1 MPGARHQHAVAP
13 SGLSRWL
20 PILHWLPRYDRS
32 WLRGDVIAGLTVVA
46 LIVPEGM
53 AYASLAGMPPE
64 TALYGAWI
72 ALVLYA
78 IFGGSRQI
86 VVGASSA
93 IAVMSAGI
101 VAAYAPANSSEFIAL
116 SAGLALL
123 AGAVAILAGL
133 LRLGRIAQFFS
144 ESVLVGFVSGLALV
158 IAIKQVPKL
167 FGLEAGEGNFWQRL
181 YDLAINLPETDLLTL
196 AVGVSSL
203 ALMLIIER
211 RFHKFPAALAAL
223 VFGIGVSALFG
234 LEALG
239 VHVVGAIPAGLAL
252 PQLPDITV
260 QQVVQLIPG
269 ALGITLV
276 IFAEGIGPMRSFAGK
291 YRYPLSSDQELI
303 ALGTANAGAGLFQSF
318 TVGVSLS
325 RSAAN
330 DSAGA
335 RSQVSGLVAAAITIL
350 VALFLTPLFYYLPE
364 ATLAA
369 IVIVAVAR
377 MFKWQAIRRLY
388 RVRGLDFALAMV
400 ALLGVLTFQEVL
412 AGLLVAVIVSLVAL
426 VLRASQS
433 RMSVLGRAPGRTTFG
448 SVEVHPE
455 YQPVPGLLIV
465 RPEQGIYFANA
476 APLREKTQ
484 ELIAAADPP
493 PRTVVVDLEMTYD
506 LDAPSAHEL
515 AELHADLKAA
525 AAQLMLAR
533 VRAPVR
539 DVLDRIGA
547 TEEIGAENIHPRVL
561 DAVAAHL
568 GQTAG
573 ASAEVL
579 EISADALQRL
589 IDVVDGQIPAAAG
602 ADGERLRALRQR
614 LQDALDAIGRP

>member
-1 MPGARHQHAVAP
+1 MTTQTKDLVPT
-13 SGLSRWL
+13 GLRRWL
-20 PILHWLPRYDRS
+20 PILQWLPRYDRS

-53 AYASLAGMPPE
+53 AYADLAGMPPE

-101 VAAYAPANSSEFIAL
+101 IAGYAPAGSAEFLAL

-181 YDLAINLPETDLLTL
+181 VDLVTHLSETHLLTL
-196 AVGVSSL
+196 AVGASSL
-203 ALMLIIER
+203 LLLLFLER
-211 RFHKFPAALAAL
+211 RFHRFPAALAAL
-223 VFGIGVSALFG
+223 VFGIGVATIFG

-239 VHVVGAIPAGLAL
+239 VHVVGAIPAGLAM
-252 PQLPDITV
+252 PQLPNLTI
-260 QQVVQLIPG
+260 QQLTQLIPG

-303 ALGTANAGAGLFQSF
+303 ALGASNAGAGLFQSF

-330 DSAGA
+330 DAAGG
-335 RSQVSGLVAAAITIL
+335 RTQVSGLVAAAITIL
-350 VALFLTPLFYYLPE
+350 VALFLTPLFYNLPE

-377 MFKWQAIRRLY
+377 MFKWQAIQRLY
-388 RVRGLDFALAMV
+388 RVRRLDFALAMLT
-400 ALLGVLTFQEVL
+400 LLGVLTFEEVL
-412 AGLLVAVIVSLVAL
+412 TGLLVAVIVSLIAL
-426 VLRASQS
+426 VLRASQA
-433 RMSVLGRAPGRTTFG
+433 RVSVLGRVPGRLTFA
-448 SVEVHPE
+448 SVETQPE
-455 YQPVPGLLIV
+455 TETLPGLLIV
-465 RPEQGIYFANA
+465 RPDEGLYFANA
-476 APLREKTQ
+476 APLRENIRT
-484 ELIAAADPP
+484 LAMTADPP
-493 PRTVVVDLEMTYD
+493 ATSVVVDLEMSND

-515 AELHADLKAA
+515 AELHADLAA
-525 AAQLMLAR
+525 AGVHLMLAR
-533 VRAPVR
+533 VHAPVR
-539 DVLDRIGA
+539 AVLDHSGA
-547 TEEIGAENIHPRVL
+547 TEEIGAENLHPRVL
-561 DAVAAHL
+561 AAVVMHL
-568 GQTAG
+568 KRTGDG
-573 ASAEVL
+573 SHVL
-579 EISADALQRL
+579 DMSADSLQRL
-589 IDVVDGQIPAAAG
+589 IDVVDAQIAAATG
-602 ADGERLRALRQR
+602 ADQERLAALRQR
-614 LQDALDAIGRP
+614 LQAALDAIERP